1 VLFVVLAGLIVPVAT
16 AQEEKA
22 VPPAAVTPYR
32 VGGAVTRPEL
42 ISKTTP
48 VYTELA
54 RKARVMGVVILEAV
68 IDEAGDVADLRVL
81 KGLPMGLDQ
90 AAVEAVKNWK
100 FEPATL
106 EGRPVKVY
114 YSLVVNFQLSG
125 SPFRGAAF
133 NRFLQEHPDFAA
145 ALEAERYDEAAKLL
159 SPAAPGADLA
169 RIYLL
174 LEQGSLDDAWQ
185 AAQGY
190 TAASLS
196 EVLRA
201 VAAFALSDAR
211 RTDLDTAAR
220 LAAADVG
227 LQAASRTIDADEADE
242 TSVDAAEDKIS
253 LLRAKAEL
261 TSDLDEQQRWRDE
274 AARLDQRVMELRR
287 ANAARQAETAAA
299 EDGLL
304 RVGGDVTKPE
314 KISGDPPVSTEVA
327 RRARVY
333 GTVILTVVIDEEGNV
348 KDARVLKG
356 LPMGLDQAA
365 MEAVKTWKFKPA
377 TLHDKPVEVIY
388 NVSVDFPAPKAEE
401 RQE

>member
-1 VLFVVLAGLIVPVAT
+1 MLFVVLAALIVPVAT

-22 VPPAAVTPYR
+22 GTPYR

-54 RKARVMGVVILEAV
+54 RRARVTGVVILEAL
-68 IDEAGDVADLRVL
+68 IDEAGDVTNLRVL

-106 EGRPVKVY
+106 EGKPVKVY

-125 SPFRGAAF
+125 SPYRGAGF
-133 NRFLQEHPDFAA
+133 NRFLQQHPDFAA
-145 ALEAERYDEAAKLL
+145 ALEGERYDEAAKLL
-159 SPAAPGADLA
+159 PAAPGADLA

-174 LEQGSLDDAWQ
+174 LEQGSLGSLDDAWQ

-190 TAASLS
+190 AGASLS

-201 VAAFALSDAR
+201 VAAFALRDAR

-227 LQAASRTIDADEADE
+227 LQAASRAIEADE
-242 TSVDAAEDKIS
+242 DSTDALGDKSS

-261 TSDLDEQQRWRDE
+261 ASDPGEQQRWRAE
-274 AARLDQRVMELRR
+274 ATRLDERATELRR
-287 ANAARQAETAAA
+287 AEAASDAEAAA
-299 EDGLL
+299 DAGGPLL
-304 RVGGDVTKPE
+304 VVGDVTKPE
-314 KISGDPPVSTEVA
+314 KLSGDPPVSTEVA

-348 KDARVLKG
+348 KDARVLKR

-365 MEAVKTWKFKPA
+365 MEAVKSWKFKPA

-388 NVSVDFPAPKAEE
+388 DVSVDFPAPKAEE

>member
-1 VLFVVLAGLIVPVAT
+1 VLFVVLTGLLVPAAT

-22 VPPAAVTPYR
+22 GTPYR

-54 RKARVMGVVILEAV
+54 RKARLVGVVILEVV
-68 IDEAGDVADLRVL
+68 IDEAGDVTDLRVL

-90 AAVEAVKNWK
+90 AAVEVVKNWK

-106 EGRPVKVY
+106 EGKPVKVY

-125 SPFRGAAF
+125 GPYRGPGF
-133 NRFLQEHPDFAA
+133 NRFLQAHPDFAA
-145 ALEAERYDEAAKLL
+145 ALEDERYDEAAKLL
-159 SPAAPGADLA
+159 PPAATGADLA

-174 LEQGSLDDAWQ
+174 LEQGSLGYLDEAWQ

-190 TAASLS
+190 DGKDMN

-201 VAAFALSDAR
+201 VAAFALRDAR
-211 RTDLDTAAR
+211 RTELDTAAR

-227 LQAASRTIDADEADE
+227 LQAASRAIEADE
-242 TSVDAAEDKIS
+242 DAIDAIGDKSS
-253 LLRAKAEL
+253 LLRARAEL
-261 TSDLDEQQRWRDE
+261 ASDPGEQQRWRDE
-274 AARLDQRVMELRR
+274 AARLDQRATELRR
-287 ANAARQAETAAA
+287 AEAANNAEAAA
-299 EDGLL
+299 AAGGPL

-314 KISGDPPVSTEVA
+314 KTSGDPPVSTEVA

-333 GTVILTVVIDEEGNV
+333 GT
-348 KDARVLKG
+348 
-356 LPMGLDQAA
+356 
-365 MEAVKTWKFKPA
+365 
-377 TLHDKPVEVIY
+377 
-388 NVSVDFPAPKAEE
+388 
-401 RQE
+401 